1 MADKTYKIQATLSNG
16 GTIETGTFVV
26 PQGPAGESAGFGTP
40 TVSTTTGNP
49 GTNASVTITA
59 NTSSP
64 NTAKVFDFEFTIPRG
79 ADGQEGSVASLTSA
93 NTTTAQPLVSGVSLD
108 TTTKVLTV
116 TEFNGTVGSII
127 KPIFLDDGVPT
138 ALSRT
143 IGSPI
148 KHIYLSEGAFVASPS
163 TIGSGTKPMYMYR
176 GNFRASSSTVGSGTR
191 LMYMSSGTFTNSS
204 SNVGNASTPI
214 YMSDGVFTEC
224 TSINVDDGTL

>member
-40 TVSTTTGNP
+40 TVTTTTGNP

-79 ADGQEGSVASLTSA
+79 ADGQDGSVASLHS
-93 NTTTAQPLVSGVSLD
+93 NTTTTRQTMVAEVSLN
-108 TTTKVLTV
+108 TTSKALTV
-116 TEFNGTVGSII
+116 TKFTGTVGH
-127 KPIFLDDGVPT
+127 KNTPIYMTGGVPT
-138 ALSRT
+138 AMS
-143 IGSPI
+143 
-148 KHIYLSEGAFVASPS
+148 A
-163 TIGSGTKPMYMYR
+163 
-176 GNFRASSSTVGSGTR
+176 TVGSPTKH
-191 LMYMSSGTFTNSS
+191 MYMRAGSFTNSS

-214 YMSDGVFTEC
+214 YMSNGVFTEC
-224 TSINVDDGTL
+224 TSISIDDGTL

>member
-49 GTNASVTITA
+49 GTSASVTVTA

-79 ADGQEGSVASLTSA
+79 ADGQDGSVASLNSN
-93 NTTTAQPLVSGVSLD
+93 NTTTRQTMVAGVSLN
-108 TTTKVLTV
+108 TTSKALTV
-116 TEFNGTVGSII
+116 TEFTGTVGSSNT
-127 KPIFLDDGVPT
+127 PIYMTVGVPT
-138 ALSRT
+138 AMS
-143 IGSPI
+143 
-148 KHIYLSEGAFVASPS
+148 A
-163 TIGSGTKPMYMYR
+163 
-176 GNFRASSSTVGSGTR
+176 TVGSATR
-191 LMYMSSGTFTNSS
+191 HMYMRAGSFTNSS

-214 YMSDGVFTEC
+214 YMSGGVFTEC
-224 TSINVDDGTL
+224 TSISIDDGTL

>member
-49 GTNASVTITA
+49 GTSASVTVTA

-108 TTTKVLTV
+108 TTTKALTV
-116 TEFNGTVGSII
+116 TEFTGNVGN
-127 KPIFLDDGVPT
+127 KNTPIYMTGGVPT
-138 ALSRT
+138 A
-143 IGSPI
+143 
-148 KHIYLSEGAFVASPS
+148 
-163 TIGSGTKPMYMYR
+163 TK
-176 GNFRASSSTVGSGTR
+176 ATVGSPVKH
-191 LMYMSSGTFTNSS
+191 MYMRAGSFTNSS
-204 SNVGNASTPI
+204 GNVGNASTPI
-214 YMSDGVFTEC
+214 YMSNGVFTEC
-224 TSINVDDGTL
+224 TSISIDDGTL